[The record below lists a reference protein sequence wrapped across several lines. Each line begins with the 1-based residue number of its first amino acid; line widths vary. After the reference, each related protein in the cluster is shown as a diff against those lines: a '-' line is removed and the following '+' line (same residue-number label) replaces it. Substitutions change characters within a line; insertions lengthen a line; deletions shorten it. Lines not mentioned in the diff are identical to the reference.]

1 MEENMNMNEEEHVTD
16 QAKAWLQ
23 ENLRVIVSFLIVA
36 AIALGIYSYS
46 QRSNETVSTSDDTT
60 TASDTG
66 TLSGDKATDV
76 KSANGQSKVTTTPT
90 ELSRETETS
99 FVETATK
106 GDGTTHLARRALM
119 NYLEKTPD
127 SSLSGEHKVYIE
139 DYLRKQLTQRGPLA
153 IGQSAEFSKDMIR
166 QAIDQ
171 SKQLNGKQLQNLKKY
186 SSRVAAYRS

>member
-1 MEENMNMNEEEHVTD
+1 MEENMNLNEEERVTD

-23 ENLRVIVSFLIVA
+23 ENLRVIVSFFIVA

-46 QRSNETVSTSDDTT
+46 QRADETVDGTDDSVVATESNT
-60 TASDTG
+60 LG
-66 TLSGDKATDV
+66 TDKAADV
-76 KSANGQSKVTTTPT
+76 KSANGQSKTATVPT
-90 ELSRETETS
+90 ELSRETEVS
-99 FVETATK
+99 FVETASR

-127 SSLSGEHKVYIE
+127 SSLTGEHKVYIE
-139 DYLRKQLTQRGPLA
+139 DYLRKQLPQRSLA

-166 QAIDQ
+166 QAIDH
-171 SKQLNGKQLQNLKKY
+171 SKQLNAKQLQNLKKY